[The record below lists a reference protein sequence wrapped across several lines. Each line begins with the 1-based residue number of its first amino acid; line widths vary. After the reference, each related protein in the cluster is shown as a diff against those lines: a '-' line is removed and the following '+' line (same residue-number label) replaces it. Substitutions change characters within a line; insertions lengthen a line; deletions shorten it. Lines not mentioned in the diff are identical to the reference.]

1 MLLSADMANVSADLI
16 KIGVLSFVVFLGGI
30 LVIVGTVRRNRWGIN
45 TAPVNC
51 PRCKQPMSQV
61 RKPKSLSQ
69 FMWGGGTCGNCG
81 CEMDK
86 WGRALKRA

>member
-1 MLLSADMANVSADLI
+1 MANVSADLI
-16 KIGVLSFVVFLGGI
+16 KIGALFVVVFLGGI
-30 LVIVGTVRRNRWGIN
+30 LVMVGTVRRNRWGIN

-51 PRCKQPMSQV
+51 PQCKQSMSQV

-69 FMWGGGTCGNCG
+69 LMWGGGICEKCG